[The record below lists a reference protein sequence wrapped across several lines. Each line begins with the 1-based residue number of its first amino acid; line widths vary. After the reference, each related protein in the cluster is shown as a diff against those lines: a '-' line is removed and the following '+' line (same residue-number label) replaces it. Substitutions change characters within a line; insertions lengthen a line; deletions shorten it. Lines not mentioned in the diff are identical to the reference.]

1 MPALQPDKRH
11 YFKSVLFDHS
21 SFELDF
27 DRLGRL
33 LADLDG
39 YASMTADEL
48 AQQANLRITNTT
60 QLQFEIVNG
69 LVAIIDHR
77 LPELRQN
84 RMSARA
90 NQLIR
95 LSFQEITGLS
105 RPLDDDIKMALKGV
119 KKKP

>member
-1 MPALQPDKRH
+1 MQPENRH

-21 SFELDF
+21 SFEPDF
-27 DRLGRL
+27 DQLGRV

-69 LVAIIDHR
+69 LVAIVDRH

-84 RMSARA
+84 HMSARA

-105 RPLDDDIKMALKGV
+105 RALDDDIKMALKGV